1 LAGSVAKIG
10 EGATVEAEVGDY
22 VVIGDGATVHATKLE
37 NCVILPG
44 AHVETTGEIR
54 GSLLGGNIQTEG
66 DLVDIIRHGDLTE

>member
-1 LAGSVAKIG
+1 MS
-10 EGATVEAEVGDY
+10 EY
-22 VVIGDGATVHATKLE
+22 VVIGDGATVRATRLE